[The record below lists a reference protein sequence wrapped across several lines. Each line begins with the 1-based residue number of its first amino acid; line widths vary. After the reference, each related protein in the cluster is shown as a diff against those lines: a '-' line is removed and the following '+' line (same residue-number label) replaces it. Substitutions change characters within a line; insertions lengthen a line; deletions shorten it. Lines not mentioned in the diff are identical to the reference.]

1 MSYHVDTVPN
11 QAGKPAI
18 LFRQAWREGKRIRRK
33 TLANLSRMPP
43 QFVDALRALLRGAVV
58 HQHIGEVFTLR
69 RALPHGHA
77 AAVLGTCRNLGLP
90 RLLHRQASRHRDLA
104 LAAIAARILSPA
116 SKLACARQLSPGTAG
131 HSLGALVGT
140 GPVRGNEMLDM
151 LDWLGRR
158 QPWIEQALARRHL
171 RDGTLILYDV
181 SSSYLEGRCCP
192 LAAFGHNRDGKKG
205 RQQIVYGLLTSADGC
220 PVAVEVFAGNTG
232 DPTTVAS
239 QVEKVRRR
247 FGIHRVA
254 LVGDRG
260 MLTTARIRED
270 LKTAGL
276 DWISALKTGDLRKL
290 LAPAAGAA
298 PPLDP
303 GALVPDAVAE
313 ITSPDFPKERL
324 VVCLNP
330 RLREE
335 RRRKREALLE
345 ATEETLSEIRA
356 MVRRKGSRL
365 RGAAAIGRRVGR
377 EANRRKVEKHF
388 EVRITDDD
396 LTFHRRQARIDAE
409 ARLDGVYVVR
419 TSLDADALAAGEAVW
434 AYKSL
439 TRVERAFRNLKT
451 GHLEVRPVYVYNEA
465 RVRAHVFLCML
476 SLHVLWHLRRKLV
489 PLLFEDDHP
498 GQARARGASPV
509 ARAEPSGEAKCKAAT
524 GVTGD
529 GLAVS
534 SLDTL
539 LEHLST
545 LTLNEVVMPDQ
556 PNRPFTLLSEATPL
570 QRRAFELLE
579 VDPMPNVAI
588 SMTP

>member
-1 MSYHVDTVPN
+1 
-11 QAGKPAI
+11 
-18 LFRQAWREGKRIRRK
+18 
-33 TLANLSRMPP
+33 
-43 QFVDALRALLRGAVV
+43 
-58 HQHIGEVFTLR
+58 
-69 RALPHGHA
+69 
-77 AAVLGTCRNLGLP
+77 
-90 RLLHRQASRHRDLA
+90 
-104 LAAIAARILSPA
+104 
-116 SKLACARQLSPGTAG
+116 
-131 HSLGALVGT
+131 
-140 GPVRGNEMLDM
+140 M

-181 SSSYLEGRCCP
+181 TSSYLEGHCCP

-205 RQQIVYGLLTSADGC
+205 RQQIVYGLLCSADGC

-239 QVEKVRRR
+239 QVEKVRDR
-247 FGIHRVA
+247 FGIQRVA

-260 MLTTARIRED
+260 MLTAARIRED
-270 LKTAGL
+270 LKTAEL
-276 DWISALKTGDLRKL
+276 DWISALRTGDLRKL
-290 LAPAAGAA
+290 LEPVAGAA

-313 ITSPDFPKERL
+313 ITSPDFPEERL

-345 ATEETLSEIRA
+345 ATDKTLSEIRA

-377 EANRRKVEKHF
+377 DANRSKVEKHF
-388 EVRITDDD
+388 EVEITDDD
-396 LTFHRRQARIDAE
+396 LTFRRRQERIDAE

-419 TSLDADALAAGEAVW
+419 TNLDAEALPAGEAVW

-439 TRVERAFRNLKT
+439 ARVERAFRTLKT

-476 SLHVLWHLRRKLV
+476 SLHVLWHLRRKLA
-489 PLLFEDDHP
+489 PLLFEDEHP
-498 GQARARGASPV
+498 GEARENGASPV
-509 ARAEPSGEAKCKAAT
+509 AKAEPSGEAKRKAAT

-539 LEHLST
+539 LEHLAT

-570 QRRAFELLE
+570 QRRAFGLLE